1 MPSLLDVGD
10 LTEIVEIRGKS
21 VEVQGVSA
29 AGLVVLLGKFPELR
43 SLMTGT
49 ADESIL
55 KDLVGKLPEAVASII
70 ALATTP
76 PSDDPVARLH
86 RQAAAEIKAAQL
98 SVGEQLDLLTR
109 IWKLTFPRGI
119 RDFLA
124 ALETLASEVDVDSGK
139 VPDTKSPGQSNGAS
153 VRDIPPVIPGDTP
166 LGS

>member
-10 LTEIVEIRGKS
+10 LTETVEIRGKS

-55 KDLVGKLPEAVASII
+55 QNLVGKLPEAVASII
-70 ALATTP
+70 AVATG
-76 PSDDPVARLH
+76 SLNDARAEAVA
-86 RQAAAEIKAAQL
+86 AKL

-119 RDFLA
+119 RDFLV
-124 ALETLASEVDVDSGK
+124 ALETLASEVDVESGK
-139 VPDTKSPGQSNGAS
+139 GPDTKSPGQSSGAS
-153 VRDIPPVIPGDTP
+153 AKDIPQVIPGDTP